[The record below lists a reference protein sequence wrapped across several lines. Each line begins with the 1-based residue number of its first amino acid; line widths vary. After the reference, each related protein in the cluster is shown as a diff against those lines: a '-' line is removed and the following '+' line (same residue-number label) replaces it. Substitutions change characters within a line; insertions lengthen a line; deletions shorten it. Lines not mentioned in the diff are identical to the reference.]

1 MPDIKKLLM
10 SMPELTSVSGFE
22 RDGIESFK
30 ELTKPYFDEIIQT
43 ASDSLICYKYSAP
56 EMQRQSQ
63 TLLIDTH
70 FDEIGMMVSRVKVS
84 ISCASMAGART
95 TTRGSLGNTG
105 VPSGT
110 A

>member
-1 MPDIKKLLM
+1 MVP
-10 SMPELTSVSGFE
+10 PAGT
-22 RDGIESFK
+22 
-30 ELTKPYFDEIIQT
+30 PYSWSEMVQAVPPQPPIY
-43 ASDSLICYKYSAP
+43 AARAPMMAASAP
-56 EMQRQSQ
+56 WARREPNSSTVRPRAARTMR
-63 TLLIDTH
+63 LALVA
-70 FDEIGMMVSRVKVS
+70 MRLWWLMVSRVKVS